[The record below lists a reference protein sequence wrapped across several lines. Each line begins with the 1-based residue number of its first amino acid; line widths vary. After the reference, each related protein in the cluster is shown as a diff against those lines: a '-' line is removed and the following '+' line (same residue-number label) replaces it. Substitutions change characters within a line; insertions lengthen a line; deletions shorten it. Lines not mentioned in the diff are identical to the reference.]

1 MAITLTDDAKKR
13 SIASLTRFCGAE
25 FDLELSQ
32 IQAAALLDF
41 VLKEIAP
48 SVYNGAIADARAFLG
63 DRLGDMEATCFEGEF
78 TYWPKGSSVRRKG

>member
-1 MAITLTDDAKKR
+1 MAIALTAEAR
-13 SIASLTRFCGAE
+13 PQALASLGLFCVRE
-25 FDLELSQ
+25 LEVELSE
-32 IQAAALLDF
+32 IQVASLLDF
-41 VLKEIAP
+41 FLKEIAP